1 MKKLINYFS
10 VGERV
15 LWLSSIAVI
24 LISFLL
30 FDRQNYLA
38 LVASLVGVTA
48 LIFCAKGNPVGQGLM
63 IIFCVLYGII
73 SLSYSY
79 YGELMTYMCMS
90 LPMATVS
97 LISWLRNPFKKGH
110 AEVKTNRISKKE
122 LLMLCGLTA
131 LVTLIFYFILKYF
144 GTANLLPSV
153 VSVTTSFFAA
163 YLTFRRSPYF
173 ALAYAFNDVVLI
185 ILWTLAVFEDIS
197 YVSVIICFV
206 VFLVNDV
213 HGFVKWKRMEA
224 RQNLPEEP

>member
-1 MKKLINYFS
+1 MKRLIKYFS
-10 VGERV
+10 AGERI
-15 LWLSSIAVI
+15 LWISSVAVI

-63 IIFCVLYGII
+63 IIFCILYGII

-79 YGELMTYMCMS
+79 YGELITYMCMS
-90 LPMATVS
+90 LPMATFS
-97 LISWLRNPFKKGH
+97 LISWLKNPFKEGH

-131 LVTLIFYFILKYF
+131 LVTFAFYFILKYF

-173 ALAYAFNDVVLI
+173 ALAYALNDIALI

>member
-1 MKKLINYFS
+1 MKRLIKYFS
-10 VGERV
+10 VGERI
-15 LWLSSIAVI
+15 LWISSVAVI

-63 IIFCVLYGII
+63 IIFCILYGII

-79 YGELMTYMCMS
+79 YGELITYMCMS
-90 LPMATVS
+90 LPMATFS
-97 LISWLRNPFKKGH
+97 LISWLKNPFKEGH

-131 LVTLIFYFILKYF
+131 LVTFAFYFILKYF

-173 ALAYAFNDVVLI
+173 ALAYALNDIALI

-197 YVSVIICFV
+197 YISVIICFA
-206 VFLVNDV
+206 VFLANDL
-213 HGFVKWKRMEA
+213 HGFISWKRMEA
-224 RQNLPEEP
+224 RQNAPEEP

>member
-10 VGERV
+10 VGERI

-63 IIFCVLYGII
+63 IIFCILYGII

-79 YGELMTYMCMS
+79 YGELITYMCMS
-90 LPMATVS
+90 LPMATFS
-97 LISWLRNPFKKGH
+97 LISWLKNPFKEGH

-131 LVTLIFYFILKYF
+131 LVTFAFYFILKYF

-173 ALAYAFNDVVLI
+173 ALAYALNDIALI

-197 YVSVIICFV
+197 YISVIICFA
-206 VFLVNDV
+206 VFLANDL
-213 HGFVKWKRMEA
+213 HGFISWKRMEA
-224 RQNLPEEP
+224 RQNAPEEP